1 MITHKKGMNIN
12 YECIITHIMLE
23 MRMEQPLEKTEMYE
37 KLKQVEIQNSFSL
50 SVSIAQYIKV
60 IYVYNHVVP
69 EL

>member
-37 KLKQVEIQNSFSL
+37 KLK
-50 SVSIAQYIKV
+50 
-60 IYVYNHVVP
+60 
-69 EL
+69 